1 MLKPN
6 YIGIIAGILAF
17 ISIALPWW
25 TMVQS
30 ATGMS
35 GDASIYL
42 YQAKATYTVGGTS
55 MTIDLTNPPAPAT
68 ALNIWY
74 SWAALALVIIGGVL
88 VIVGSI
94 TALGKKLLLGGGVL
108 VLIAII
114 VFAVGLQNELSKPF
128 LETGPTVGLFS
139 SGNYL
144 GYDYSTY
151 LSFGFWVALVS
162 AILGFV
168 SIKMQPTETVKPPT

>member
-1 MLKPN
+1 MKIN

-17 ISIALPWW
+17 VSIALPWW
-25 TMVQS
+25 TMAQS

-42 YQAKATYTVGGTS
+42 YQAKATYTSGGTT

-74 SWAALALVIIGGVL
+74 SWTALALVIIGGVL
-88 VIVGSI
+88 LIVGSV

-108 VLIAII
+108 ALIAII
-114 VFAVGLQNELSKPF
+114 VFAVGLQNELSNP
-128 LETGPTVGLFS
+128 LLGTGPTVGLFS

-144 GYDYSTY
+144 GIDYSTY
-151 LSFGFWVALVS
+151 LSFGFWIALVA
-162 AILGFV
+162 AIIAFV
-168 SIKMQPTETVKPPT
+168 AFMKHPTETAAPPS